1 MKTSASLRLKK
12 VFSRSPRKAAYSTAF
27 AAVVA
32 FTLAFASCEQE
43 SLPPAEPYSE
53 TAGAELEKDSGTG
66 GETVPADLVFTNLS
80 DDFDYNPNRG
90 TLAAIVDEAADSS
103 YQHARPSVIVQEAAS
118 AQYRWEVLFEPAVIS
133 WIHAS
138 FDASAAGSAS
148 SRARWTLSWTP
159 DGIIWN
165 ELASADVPGTQKLA
179 NPTNPDSAYRLFTTA
194 ASAEYTKADDWLDSE
209 GNPIISATEISG
221 LRLDLEAACE
231 AAEATE
237 ENPAPLAGSIG
248 LICGELRPVFP

>member
-1 MKTSASLRLKK
+1 MKTSASLRLKQR
-12 VFSRSPRKAAYSTAF
+12 VCRSPRKAAYSTAF

-53 TAGAELEKDSGTG
+53 TAGVELANVAGT
-66 GETVPADLVFTNLS
+66 ETIAADLVFTNLS

-90 TLAAIVDEAADSS
+90 TLAAIVDEVADSS
-103 YQHARPSVIVQEAAS
+103 HQHARPSVIVQEAAS

-148 SRARWTLSWTP
+148 SRARSTLSWTP

-165 ELASADVPGTQKLA
+165 ELASADVARTQDLA
-179 NPTNPDSAYRLFTTA
+179 DPDSAYRLFTTA
-194 ASAEYTKADDWLDSE
+194 ASAEYTKADDWLNVE
-209 GNPIISATEISG
+209 GNTIIPATEISG

>member
-1 MKTSASLRLKK
+1 MKTSDCLRLKK
-12 VFSRSPRKAAYSTAF
+12 VFSRSPRKAAYSTVF

-53 TAGAELEKDSGTG
+53 TAGVELANVAGT
-66 GETVPADLVFTNLS
+66 ETIAADLVFTNLS

-90 TLAAIVDEAADSS
+90 TLAAIVDEVADSS
-103 YQHARPSVIVQEAAS
+103 HQHARPSVIVQEAAS

-148 SRARWTLSWTP
+148 SCARWTLSWTAN
-159 DGIIWN
+159 GITWN

-179 NPTNPDSAYRLFTTA
+179 NPTNPDSAYRLFTAA
-194 ASAEYTKADDWLDSE
+194 ASAEYTEADDWLNGE
-209 GNPIISATEISG
+209 GNTIIPATAISG

-248 LICGELRPVFP
+248 LICRELRPVFP